1 MKNKQKKLKAENFRY
16 VSKDVLKNPMIYIND
31 FFEYQTSIDHWMRN
45 VSFMVN
51 AAAYPEMACPEF
63 VESGFYCKQLIEHVE
78 LAYIIYR
85 QCRLK
90 KKRRPLILFETR
102 DDYFAY
108 SSRGEYSFNG
118 QIDPADTLSRFFS
131 FQSLQKW
138 YETCDDIM
146 LSLIPSEPADYDRFG
161 NKISAVHELLLRLAQ
176 AMYVIYREGG
186 LPLQVPSYIIAQP
199 TDAFKGKMPLTKLG
213 ELIHNII
220 DKRQAE
226 AAAELETVFE
236 KAYGG
241 AKPANKEAEITNADS
256 EEQENQREGG
266 IINNEE
272 HNRVSFL

>member
-16 VSKDVLKNPMIYIND
+16 ISKDVLKNPMIYIND
-31 FFEYQTSIDHWMRN
+31 FFGHQTAVDCWMRD
-45 VSFMVN
+45 VSLMVN
-51 AAAYPEMACPEF
+51 AAAYPKMVSAEV
-63 VESGFYCKQLIEHVE
+63 VENGFHCKQLIEHVE

-108 SSRGEYSFNG
+108 SLRGEYSSKG
-118 QIDPADTLSRFFS
+118 QINPADTLSRFFS
-131 FQSLQKW
+131 FQSLKKW
-138 YETCDDIM
+138 YNTFDDMM
-146 LSLIPSEPADYDRFG
+146 LVFTHPKSADYSRFVD
-161 NKISAVHELLLRLAQ
+161 NINVIYELLLRLAQ

-186 LPLQVPSYIIAQP
+186 LPLQVPSYVIAQP
-199 TDAFKGKMPLTKLG
+199 TDTFKGKMPLTKLG

-241 AKPANKEAEITNADS
+241 TEKGAQLS
-256 EEQENQREGG
+256 E
-266 IINNEE
+266 
-272 HNRVSFL
+272 